1 MPEEHIA
8 NLCSPWIQSK
18 NTIWE
23 QVLHLGR
30 KCTYNKGNIVAGN
43 GDEID
48 CLYYLYKGRLKMS
61 KINSAGTEKILWYL
75 DEGNLFGEVPFLD
88 KKPMDSTFTA
98 NTPCEVYIFTRQ
110 CVQEEIIVKYPALVL
125 NLLESLANKARV
137 FSTQASDIATLIGRV
152 SKVLIYVIEREYVDK
167 TTGRIECSRGIS
179 QQELASILGVH
190 RVTLNH
196 AISQLKKN
204 GIVEEMT
211 KKRLIISDYSQLLSY
226 AAVN

>member
-18 NTIWE
+18 NTIWKT
-23 QVLHLGR
+23 VLHLGQ
-30 KCTYNKGNIVAGN
+30 KYTYNKGNIVAGN
-43 GDEID
+43 GEEVD
-48 CLYYLYKGRLKMS
+48 CLYYLFKGRLKMS
-61 KINSAGTEKILWYL
+61 RISSTGAEKILWYL

-98 NTPCEVYIFTRQ
+98 STPCQVYIFSRQ

-137 FSTQASDIATLIGRV
+137 FSTQAGDIATLIGRV

-167 TTGRIECSRGIS
+167 TVGRIECSRGIS

-196 AISQLKKN
+196 AISQLKKE
-204 GIVEEMT
+204 GVVEEMT
-211 KKRLIISDYSQLLSY
+211 KKRLIVSDYGRLVSY
-226 AAVN
+226 AAAN